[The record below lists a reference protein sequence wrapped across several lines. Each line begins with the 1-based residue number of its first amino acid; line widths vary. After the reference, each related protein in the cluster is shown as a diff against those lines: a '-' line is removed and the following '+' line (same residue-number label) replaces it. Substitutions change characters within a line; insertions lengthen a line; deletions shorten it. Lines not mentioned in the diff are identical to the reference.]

1 MNVQLE
7 SLIILGIFAVILFL
21 LVTILIQIEE
31 R

>member
-21 LVTILIQIEE
+21 LATILIQIEE

>member
-7 SLIILGIFAVILFL
+7 SLITLSIFAVVLFL
-21 LVTILIQIEE
+21 LLTILIQIEE

>member
-7 SLIILGIFAVILFL
+7 SLITLGIFAVVLFL
-21 LVTILIQIEE
+21 LLTILIQIEE

>member
-7 SLIILGIFAVILFL
+7 SVIILGIFAVILFL

>member
-7 SLIILGIFAVILFL
+7 SVIILGIFAVILFL
-21 LVTILIQIEE
+21 LATILIQIEE